1 MADEVVLYEVRDG
14 VALLTLNRPER
25 LNAWT
30 IPMEDQYFDRLLEAE
45 ADHEVRAI
53 VVTGAGRGFSPGA
66 DLGSADEG
74 ADVSQMD
81 FGSLKRRPTT
91 LPLGIKKPIIG
102 AINGPVAGVSL
113 VQALQMDLRFAAAGV
128 KMTFAFSQ
136 RGLVAEY
143 GVSWLLPR
151 LIGTSRALDL
161 LLSSRVVTAEEA
173 LELGLV
179 NRVVP
184 GDDLVEAAMGY
195 ARDLADRCSPASLA
209 VIKQQVYADWEN
221 DLETSRVR
229 VAHLMKRS
237 FEGDDFKEGI
247 VSFLQKR
254 APSFPPMGE
263 GSNTRIDV

>member
-1 MADEVVLYEVRDG
+1 MADEVVRYEVRDG
-14 VALLTLNRPER
+14 VALLTLHRPER

-45 ADHEVRAI
+45 ADREVRAI

-66 DLGSADEG
+66 DLGGPEG
-74 ADVSQMD
+74 GGDVSQMD

-102 AINGPVAGVSL
+102 AINGAVAGVSL

-161 LLSSRVVTAEEA
+161 LLSSRVVLAEEA

-184 GDDLVEAAMGY
+184 GDELLETAIGY
-195 ARDLADRCSPASLA
+195 ARDLAERCSPASLA

-263 GSNTRIDV
+263 GSNTSIDI